1 MAKNPVRLEIFLD
14 FRFSMLLVNCFA
26 MVLFNFGFVKTNS
39 NFRLQQIAFCTV
51 LRIFWPYNKNR

>member
-1 MAKNPVRLEIFLD
+1 MAQNPVRLEIFLD

-26 MVLFNFGFVKTNS
+26 MVLFDFGFVKTNS
-39 NFRLQQIAFCTV
+39 NFRLRQIAFCTV